1 MPKGAAT
8 GSTGCRVIWYAVNL
22 GNELSFY
29 TEVKVYKQFNAKSNL
44 IKHDYVSRDV
54 INLRRL
60 WKELVS
66 F

>member
-1 MPKGAAT
+1 M
-8 GSTGCRVIWYAVNL
+8 
-22 GNELSFY
+22 NELFFY
-29 TEVKVYKQFNAKSNL
+29 AEVKVYKQFNAKSNL